1 MEENNEKLVDITKPI
16 KRPANFDE
24 LLALSNHYEDM
35 ETIIE
40 SLGKTPNSCIV
51 IDEDNDN
58 KDADSYSL
66 DPEYSVLFIEVLKSK
81 MKEIRNVLNFN

>member
-1 MEENNEKLVDITKPI
+1 MEETKEKLIDITKPI
-16 KRPANFDE
+16 KRPVDFDE

-35 ETIIE
+35 EQIIK
-40 SLGKTPNSCIV
+40 SLQTTPNSCIV

-58 KDADSYSL
+58 EDADSYSL
-66 DPEYSVLFIEVLKSK
+66 DPEYSILFIEVLKSK